1 MDRIPSAA
9 AAAVAVVI
17 VLSTVSFMGIHAVF
31 ADSYKKSQ
39 SASQTNE
46 CSNYWFPINVL
57 CSNVHSQTQGDENS
71 VAVTSAQED
80 GNIESTKNLGAPFP

>member
-9 AAAVAVVI
+9 AAAVVVVI

-46 CSNYWFPINVL
+46 CSNYWFPVNVI
-57 CSNVHSQTQGDENS
+57 CSNINSQVQGDENN
-71 VAVTSAQED
+71 VVIATTSPAPD
-80 GNIESTKNLGAPFP
+80 KNYGPPFP

>member
-9 AAAVAVVI
+9 AAAVVVAI
-17 VLSTVSFMGIHAVF
+17 VLSTVSFMGIHAVL
-31 ADSYKKSQ
+31 ADGYKKSQ

-46 CSNYWFPINVL
+46 CNNYWFPINVL
-57 CSNVHSQTQGDENS
+57 CSNVHSQTQGGENS

-80 GNIESTKNLGAPFP
+80 GNTESTKNLGAPFP